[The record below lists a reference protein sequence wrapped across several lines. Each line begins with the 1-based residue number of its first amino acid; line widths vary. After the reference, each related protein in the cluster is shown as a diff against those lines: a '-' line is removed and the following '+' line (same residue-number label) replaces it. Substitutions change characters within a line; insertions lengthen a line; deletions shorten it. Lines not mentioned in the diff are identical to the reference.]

1 MRESSIYQEI
11 FAEGFEI
18 GFKEGLEEARQ
29 EARQETIAEIAR
41 NLLLSGMSVEQ
52 IMNVTELTRE
62 QIEELTPRDSE

>member
-18 GFKEGLEEARQ
+18 GFQ

-41 NLLLSGMSVEQ
+41 KLLLSGMSVEQ
-52 IMNVTELTRE
+52 IITVTGLTRE
-62 QIEELTPRDSE
+62 RIEQLTNRDSE